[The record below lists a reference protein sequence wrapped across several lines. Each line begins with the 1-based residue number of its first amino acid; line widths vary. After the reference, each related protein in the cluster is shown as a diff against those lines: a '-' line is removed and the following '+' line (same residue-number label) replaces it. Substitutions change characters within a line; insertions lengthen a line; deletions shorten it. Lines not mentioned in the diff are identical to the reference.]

1 MHTHMLK
8 CLNCGDGSG
17 IRFFDNLC
25 VCVCVCV
32 CVFQFL
38 LLDVTFF
45 LFSEFYIF

>member
-25 VCVCVCV
+25 VCV
-32 CVFQFL
+32 FQFL